1 MFSSHTRSVYL
12 LALLAA
18 CCPGATAAEVDRPIS
33 VYIMTD
39 MEGVAGLLDF
49 EPGLTTGQENTL
61 EEWLYRTAVGKFLS
75 VLVCNRERTM
85 T

>member
-1 MFSSHTRSVYL
+1 MFSSHIPFVYL

-18 CCPGATAAEVDRPIS
+18 CCPGATAAEADRPIS

-39 MEGVAGLLDF
+39 MEGMAGVLDF
-49 EPGLTTGQENTL
+49 EV
-61 EEWLYRTAVGKFLS
+61 YRTAVGEFRS
-75 VLVCNRERTM
+75 VLVCNRGRTM